1 MKRIILLCLCTHLG
15 LQLHAQDTLKLTQ
28 KEAEALF
35 LQNNLLLISEKLNI
49 DSEQAA
55 VIQANTWHNPEFSI
69 SEVNLWKN
77 STVDPSPAFFGHFG
91 RNRQIAFE
99 FNQLV
104 QTAGKRAKLVAL
116 ETVDVSKAEQQF
128 ENLLRGLKLE
138 LRNSLTELLYVQQV
152 ASVHQHLA
160 DHISLLTS
168 AYQNQLNQGHISKNA
183 SIQLKAKELE
193 INKAI
198 LELYHQSNDIQSQ
211 LNLLLGIPSGAVIEL
226 IDTESIISP
235 KANRAITFEET
246 LERAKDNR
254 PDYRLARLAED
265 YANKLLQYEKSKRL
279 PDVKFGVNYD
289 RNGATMLDFV
299 GVGVSFDLPFF
310 DRNKAGIKQ
319 AQVQIEQ
326 SRIHKQQKAQ
336 AIENEIFSSYTSFQQ
351 SLAFLNKIDA
361 DYEADLDMLLE
372 NYTKNFTSKNVNILE
387 YLHFLDAYLNNKTI
401 ILEARKRVNQTAE
414 ELNYS
419 LGIDF

>member
-1 MKRIILLCLCTHLG
+1 MLWCLCTHLG
-15 LQLHAQDTLKLTQ
+15 LQLHAQDTLKLSH
-28 KEAEALF
+28 KEAETLF

-49 DSEQAA
+49 ETQQAA
-55 VIQANTWHNPEFSI
+55 VIQAKTWHNPEFAI
-69 SEVNLWKN
+69 SEVNLWEN
-77 STVDPSPAFFGHFG
+77 STIEPSPPFFGNFG

-99 FNQLV
+99 LNQLV

-138 LRNSLTELLYVQQV
+138 LRNSLTELLYIQQV
-152 ASVHQHLA
+152 ANVHQHLV
-160 DHISLLTS
+160 DHISLLTN
-168 AYQNQLNQGHISKNA
+168 AYQNQLNQGNISKTA

-198 LELYHQSNDIQSQ
+198 LELHGQSNDLQSQ
-211 LNLLLGIPSGAVIEL
+211 LNLLLGIPSGVVIEL
-226 IDTESIISP
+226 TDTAAIDRYLNKRT
-235 KANRAITFEET
+235 ITVDQT
-246 LERAKDNR
+246 LEQAKDNR
-254 PDYRLARLAED
+254 PDYRLVLLAED

-279 PDVKFGVNYD
+279 PDVEFGVNYD
-289 RNGATMLDFV
+289 RNGSTMLDFV
-299 GVGVSFDLPFF
+299 GVGISFDLPFF
-310 DRNKAGIKQ
+310 DRNKAGIKK

-326 SRIHKQQKAQ
+326 SRIHKRQMTQ
-336 AIENEIFSSYTSFQQ
+336 AIENEIFTSYTSFQQ
-351 SLAFLNKIDA
+351 SLAFLNKIEASD
-361 DYEADLDMLLE
+361 EADLDELLE
-372 NYTKNFTSKNVNILE
+372 NYTKNFSSKNVDLLE

-401 ILEARKRVNQTAE
+401 ILEARKRVKQTAE